1 MKVQKQRLK
10 LDLNC
15 QKSFM
20 WRLVYIRDL
29 LSPLLLA
36 IVVDVVK
43 ESAREGLMKKILYA
57 DDLVHMIETME
68 GMKKRLLKW
77 KSALESKG
85 VKVNLEKT
93 KVIVCGSEREVTPS
107 RSV

>member
-1 MKVQKQRLK
+1 
-10 LDLNC
+10 
-15 QKSFM
+15 M

-68 GMKKRLLKW
+68 GMKKRLFKME
-77 KSALESKG
+77 KCIGKQGSKG
-85 VKVNLEKT
+85 E
-93 KVIVCGSEREVTPS
+93 P
-107 RSV
+107 